1 MVCICYDFSRY
12 LYILQKINK
21 KKFGNVKT
29 LINFANVLD
38 VLMTPNSDN

>member
-1 MVCICYDFSRY
+1 MVRIFYDFIRDLY
-12 LYILQKINK
+12 LIQKINK
-21 KKFGNVKT
+21 KKFGNVKS